1 MNIDKVKVL
10 IVEDESIIAEDL
22 ADSLSSKN
30 YEVVGIAA
38 SGLKAIALA
47 KEKTPHLILMDVM
60 LQGDMDGINTAE
72 IIKETL
78 KIPVIYLTAY
88 ADHQTLE
95 RVKATNPLGYVVK
108 PFNEKNLHLT
118 IEVALQKHLYDDV
131 TKLPNQI
138 FFNLRLQEMLTKIST
153 LPQQPLIPIFICKLQ
168 DLQRIH
174 STLGLQQC
182 HNLIQQVTE
191 RLINTYS
198 NLALVARLDTNL
210 LGLIGNPCLDGMEL
224 DSLTKEIVNNIKQ
237 PLLLDSYEVSVTNN
251 IGIGVYPNDGATAE
265 ELIKNAQAAMY
276 LAEKKGG
283 DSYEF
288 YKLHDNLEAIA
299 QLALETKLRNALKNQ
314 EFQLYYQPQ
323 IDLKTNQIVG
333 AEVLVR
339 WRQGNIMIPPAQ
351 FIPLAES
358 TGLIVPL
365 GEWILQTACEQA
377 QIWLNNGF
385 ASLRIAV
392 NLSQRQFTQG
402 NLSDLVRQVLTNT
415 GLPASA
421 LELEVTETMVM
432 ENEAIALQMIE
443 DWQKLGIKIS
453 IDDFGTGYS
462 SLSYLHKIP
471 FDVIKIDRSFVCN
484 TMNNPKTAAI
494 TIAIIQLAHNLNLNV
509 IAEGV
514 ETQQELDFLRQNEC
528 DQVQGF
534 FFSPPVP
541 AEQFTELLLK
551 QQGQIISDNRIYH
564 NSAVI

>member
-1 MNIDKVKVL
+1 
-10 IVEDESIIAEDL
+10 
-22 ADSLSSKN
+22 
-30 YEVVGIAA
+30 
-38 SGLKAIALA
+38 
-47 KEKTPHLILMDVM
+47 
-60 LQGDMDGINTAE
+60 
-72 IIKETL
+72 
-78 KIPVIYLTAY
+78 
-88 ADHQTLE
+88 
-95 RVKATNPLGYVVK
+95 
-108 PFNEKNLHLT
+108 
-118 IEVALQKHLYDDV
+118 
-131 TKLPNQI
+131 
-138 FFNLRLQEMLTKIST
+138 
-153 LPQQPLIPIFICKLQ
+153 
-168 DLQRIH
+168 
-174 STLGLQQC
+174 
-182 HNLIQQVTE
+182 
-191 RLINTYS
+191 
-198 NLALVARLDTNL
+198 
-210 LGLIGNPCLDGMEL
+210 
-224 DSLTKEIVNNIKQ
+224 
-237 PLLLDSYEVSVTNN
+237 YEVSVTNN
-251 IGIGVYPNDGATAE
+251 IGIGIYPNDGETAE
-265 ELIKNAQAAMY
+265 ELIKNAQSAMY

-283 DSYEF
+283 NNYEF
-288 YKLHDNLEAIA
+288 YKLNNNLEAIA

-333 AEVLVR
+333 AEALVR
-339 WRQGNIMIPPAQ
+339 WQQGNIMIPPAQ

-365 GEWILQTACEQA
+365 GEWILQTACQ
-377 QIWLNNGF
+377 QTQTWLANGF
-385 ASLRIAV
+385 SPLRIAV

-402 NLSDLVRQVLTNT
+402 NLSDLVTEVLINT

-471 FDVIKIDRSFVCN
+471 FDVIKIDRSFVSN
-484 TMNNPKTAAI
+484 TINNVKTAAI

-534 FFSPPVP
+534 FFSPPIP

-551 QQGQIISDNRIYH
+551 QREQIISDNRIYH